1 MYFEGTGVYNDKS
14 GFLNIN
20 QLAILFWDATT
31 MVRLLN
37 ITTDAEGTEKF
48 VWELC
53 SLQLCFHK
61 GAALFSLKNITVY
74 PQYPLYSLFY
84 TSMSLHFKFLKI
96 PLRVTVSSRSRGI

>member
-53 SLQLCFHK
+53 SLHNFVFIRVLLCF
-61 GAALFSLKNITVY
+61 L
-74 PQYPLYSLFY
+74 
-84 TSMSLHFKFLKI
+84 
-96 PLRVTVSSRSRGI
+96 SRT

>member
-20 QLAILFWDATT
+20 QLAILFRDATT

-53 SLQLCFHK
+53 SLHNFVFIRVLLCF
-61 GAALFSLKNITVY
+61 L
-74 PQYPLYSLFY
+74 
-84 TSMSLHFKFLKI
+84 
-96 PLRVTVSSRSRGI
+96 SRT